1 MKRIVLFL
9 LFSLAFPWVVPAAGN
24 RPDSSS
30 LRVSSCKAE
39 QFRPSCLI
47 APGVLFAAGA
57 AGVHWDFYRENI
69 SIPIKNYA
77 DGLRSSYGKIG
88 LDDYLQYAPFLGY
101 MTLGFA
107 GPGTHS
113 FGERVLAGGTAY
125 AAMGILNNALKYT
138 VCEMRPDGS
147 RRNSFPSGHSATA
160 FMGAELIRI
169 EYGPW
174 WGLGAYTAATTVALL
189 RVYNCRHWFNDLLG
203 GAAVGVLSA
212 QVGYWLLPLE
222 RRLVDRIFGFSISS
236 RPGHAG
242 SIALLPF
249 AAPTPAH
256 ASVGFSLAL
265 DF

>member
-77 DGLRSSYGKIG
+77 DGLR
-88 LDDYLQYAPFLGY
+88 
-101 MTLGFA
+101 
-107 GPGTHS
+107 
-113 FGERVLAGGTAY
+113 RVLAGGTAY

-212 QVGYWLLPLE
+212 HVGYWLLPLE
-222 RRLVDRIFGFSISS
+222 RRLVDRLFGFSISS

-249 AAPTPAH
+249 AAPAPAH
-256 ASVGFSLAL
+256 ASVGFPPRCVSTVSL
-265 DF
+265 